1 MIFENLEVA
10 IKLNEEE
17 PPSLCLAFYLIQ
29 SIVKDIEK
37 QSGMKFRY
45 TDIGNQ
51 NEYTALLGNQLRTI
65 LGVYEATS
73 SHIIG
78 NTDKIEKLKNKL
90 TLADESI
97 SRIDQQIEELK
108 GLEKQLE
115 DKNSEYKELEE
126 KLKKRKETQAEYQ
139 KLCKDADELRA
150 EIESMKNYDI
160 VDKEKEIK
168 SLQAQYDNFD
178 NKVIR
183 KTETI
188 HKLNQQLEELKTQSS
203 GLEEQHKNL
212 SEELEQS
219 EKKNNET
226 SAAIAGLK
234 AKLED
239 TDREIQSLTAQQKE
253 LNVKYEAAKAQK
265 EELEKEN
272 AQISDDY
279 REFFENKLRPISDK
293 NEEIK
298 AMVNNQEE
306 AMNSITRENSELQTK
321 YNQMLSETS
330 DLQSEKTKLEKDIQN
345 KSVLI
350 DGLKERK
357 KQLDA
362 ESKEAG
368 EKLSG
373 VQNDLDSVFSAT
385 ENFKKYLIPQA
396 ENQLAAAKKEQAE
409 QQDKFNGISRDIKET
424 EAQTEQLRTACDE
437 STNTLKEKRSKLED
451 LQSVLSSNDIEIESL
466 KKKLV
471 ELKGKT
477 SRESLQAIKRQLAN
491 EIEEY
496 ESLLAER
503 FRLENE
509 CKEKSERNEK
519 DRNAIQKLTESKNQY
534 DTDRK
539 KLDKRLEEL
548 RFINNEQFKSK
559 AVIINDKLQLV
570 MKIKDSLD
578 KSSKKLRKTLECD
591 TVDFMPSDIED
602 SINSDLNEI
611 ENYLHKLS
619 KDMRSY
625 SDLMFNYMEGN

>member
-578 KSSKKLRKTLECD
+578 KSTKKLRKTLECD

>member
-115 DKNSEYKELEE
+115 DKNSKYKELEE